1 MIFRDAR
8 FAFRRH
14 RKSLGFTLVVLA
26 TLGLC
31 IGANSAIF
39 SVLDAVLFRPAPYPA
54 PDRLAMVIT
63 YTRNNRGQE
72 NINYAQTGA
81 LFDAM
86 RQATPGL
93 DFAACSHGNKPV
105 NFMAGDRPEYILQQ
119 RVSAG
124 FFRVLG
130 VAPQFGREFNRR
142 EDVPGGAPVAVL
154 SFAFWRRAF
163 HGNLAAALGGKI
175 RLQGIPYTVIGIMP
189 REFRTTVPADL
200 WTPLRPSRSGEGGGT
215 NYLTIA
221 RLRPGVSWPE
231 ATGQLKALSRG
242 LMLLPGFPH
251 FYRGEFEQ
259 RIIPY
264 QEGITRDV
272 RAQLLVTWAAVLLV
286 LAIGCVNIAGLLM
299 ARAASRQREIATRM
313 ALGAGRAS
321 VVRQLLVE
329 SLLLALG
336 GAIVGL
342 GVGGFALD
350 GLKRLG
356 AESFQSSFEIWRP
369 ITLDARVMLAMFAL
383 AAITSVL
390 FGLAPALQTSRV
402 DIRSVLVEG
411 GRGVVSSGPR
421 WSRNTL
427 VAGEIALSLVLLVSA
442 GLLVKTLNYLYDLS
456 PGFDTRNLI
465 AAGATLA
472 SENSA
477 SGPYST
483 RDKVDRLFSESLRRI
498 RDIKGVQGAAVALTL
513 PYERPLNYGFTAP
526 DSGDPDS
533 HGTEAVYLTP
543 GYFETMRIPVL
554 AGRTFR
560 ETDTAG
566 SLPVAVVTESFARK
580 YYRGRN
586 ALGHHIV
593 FDEGSPRE
601 IVGIVGDVQ
610 QHSGLQDLGP
620 LAVEPTLYV
629 PVAQTSDQFLRLIH
643 TFLNPKWVIRIS
655 GPAGAIERQIDNA
668 VTAVAPDLAMS
679 RFQTME
685 DLEGTYTTDQR
696 YLAALFSALAGLAVL
711 LAAIGLYGLVSQ
723 SISQRMHELGVR
735 LALGATA
742 QQTMQ
747 EVIRPGLVLAGI
759 GIVAGFV
766 LSRIAVRYLESLLF
780 GVRPG
785 DAGTFLVTAGILLLV
800 TLAAGAAP
808 ALRILRLDPART
820 LRSE

>member
-1 MIFRDAR
+1 MALFRDFR
-8 FAFRRH
+8 FAFRQH

-39 SVLDAVLFRPAPYPA
+39 SVLDAVLFRPAPYPE
-54 PDRLAMVIT
+54 PDRLAMVVT
-63 YTRNNRGQE
+63 YTRNRRGQE
-72 NINYAQTGA
+72 NTNYAQTGA

-93 DFAACSHGNKPV
+93 DFAACSRGSKPV
-105 NFMAGDRPEYILQQ
+105 NFIAGDRPEYIRQQ

-130 VAPQFGREFNRR
+130 VPPQFGREFTRR
-142 EDVPGGAPVAVL
+142 EDVPGGAAVAVL

-163 HGNLAAALGGKI
+163 HGNLAALGGKV

-189 REFRTTVPADL
+189 RDFRTTAPADV

-231 ATGQLKALSRG
+231 ATGQLKALSRS
-242 LMLLPGFPH
+242 LTLLPGFPH
-251 FYRGEFEQ
+251 FYNGEFEQ

-272 RAQLLVTWAAVLLV
+272 RTQLLITWAAVLLV
-286 LAIGCVNIAGLLM
+286 LAIGCVNIAGLLV
-299 ARAASRQREIATRM
+299 ARSASRQREIATRM
-313 ALGAGRAS
+313 ALGASRAS

-336 GAIVGL
+336 GSVVGL
-342 GVGGFALD
+342 GIGGFALD

-356 AESFQSSFEIWRP
+356 ADSFQSSFEIWRP
-369 ITLDARVMLAMFAL
+369 ITLDARVMLAMLAL
-383 AAITSVL
+383 AVITSVL

-411 GRGVVSSGPR
+411 GRGVRSSGPR
-421 WSRNTL
+421 WSRNAL
-427 VAGEIALSLVLLVSA
+427 VAGEVALSLVLLVSA
-442 GLLVKTLNYLYDLS
+442 GLLVKTLNYLYGLS
-456 PGFDTRNLI
+456 PGFDTRNLV

-472 SENSA
+472 TENSA
-477 SGPYST
+477 NGPYST
-483 RDKVDRLFSESLRRI
+483 RDKVDRLFTESLRRI
-498 RDIKGVQGAAVALTL
+498 RGIKGVEGAAVALTL

-526 DSGDPDS
+526 DSGDPDG
-533 HGTEAVYLTP
+533 HATEMVYLTP

-554 AGRTFR
+554 AGRAFR

-566 SLPVAVVTESFARK
+566 SLPVAVVTQSFAAK
-580 YYRGRN
+580 YYHGRN
-586 ALGHHIV
+586 ALGRHIV
-593 FDEGSPRE
+593 FDDVPRE
-601 IVGIVGDVQ
+601 IVGIVGEVQ
-610 QHSGLQDLGP
+610 QHSGLEDLGP

-643 TFLNPKWVIRIS
+643 TFLNPKWVIRVS
-655 GPAGAIERQIDNA
+655 GAAGPIERQIESA
-668 VTAVAPDLAMS
+668 VAAVAPDLAMS
-679 RFQTME
+679 QFQTMQ

-696 YLAALFSALAGLAVL
+696 YLAALFSALAALAVL

-723 SISQRMHELGVR
+723 SISQRTHELGVR

-747 EVIRPGLVLAGI
+747 EVIRPGLMLAGI
-759 GIVAGFV
+759 GIAAGFV

-785 DAGTFLVTAGILLLV
+785 DALTFLVTAAILLLV
-800 TLAAGAAP
+800 TLVASAAP